1 MRMFLWH
8 EYGKIR
14 TFVRKKQSAQI
25 MATLTL
31 QIDNPS
37 IMAHLKAVLKAIQG
51 VKVQSS
57 DETLVDDATT
67 DQPNATTLAAMKEA
81 EGSTDAGVVR
91 MDSLQSFMA
100 SMD

>member
-1 MRMFLWH
+1 
-8 EYGKIR
+8 
-14 TFVRKKQSAQI
+14 

-51 VKVQSS
+51 VKVLSS

-67 DQPNATTLAAMKEA
+67 NATTLAAMKEA

>member
-1 MRMFLWH
+1 
-8 EYGKIR
+8 
-14 TFVRKKQSAQI
+14 

-51 VKVQSS
+51 VKVLSS

-91 MDSLQSFMA
+91 MDSLHSFIA

>member
-1 MRMFLWH
+1 ML
-8 EYGKIR
+8 
-14 TFVRKKQSAQI
+14 
-25 MATLTL
+25 
-31 QIDNPS
+31 
-37 IMAHLKAVLKAIQG
+37 
-51 VKVQSS
+51 SS

-91 MDSLQSFMA
+91 MDSLHSFMA

>member
-1 MRMFLWH
+1 
-8 EYGKIR
+8 
-14 TFVRKKQSAQI
+14 

-51 VKVQSS
+51 VKVLSS

-67 DQPNATTLAAMKEA
+67 DQPNATTLAAMKEV